1 VGYQIFKTH
10 IGADTSK
17 VGIHRLGE
25 VALVKRRA
33 ALLAQQLQR
42 VGKIW
47 IAKDVTRPRGCAV
60 GEPNGG
66 GVLELLD
73 ERFLLLKRSKV
84 APKVIGNDRR
94 NRESPLGRSA
104 PSAPDTSDIGSLPNR
119 SWAGEPAVHGPRHGH
134 R

>member
-1 VGYQIFKTH
+1 MNATWCDPFALVGYQIFKTH

-33 ALLAQQLQR
+33 ALLAKQLQR
-42 VGKIW
+42 VGKISV
-47 IAKDVTRPRGCAV
+47 AKDFTRLRACAV
-60 GEPNGG
+60 WEPNGG
-66 GVLELLD
+66 RVIELFD

-84 APKVIGNDRR
+84 APKVVSNDRR
-94 NRESPLGRSA
+94 DRKTLTGVAHR
-104 PSAPDTSDIGSLPNR
+104 R
-119 SWAGEPAVHGPRHGH
+119 RQHVGH